1 LALRAAAKDAVFS
14 FDATM
19 GLNVTV
25 GPPMDLLP
33 YRKGAPPVS
42 CYRRLGAGD
51 GDLNQMHQEWEH
63 ALRRAV
69 EQLPDIDFSDC
80 PPPREDQ
87 E

>member
-1 LALRAAAKDAVFS
+1 
-14 FDATM
+14 
-19 GLNVTV
+19 
-25 GPPMDLLP
+25 
-33 YRKGAPPVS
+33 
-42 CYRRLGAGD
+42 
-51 GDLNQMHQEWEH
+51 MHQEWEH